1 MFNLLIRLKIKN
13 LAVLK
18 DIELDFDSGLTVISG
33 ESGAGKSM
41 IIEAIRYLY
50 GKRASIEDIRYETEG
65 ALIEGV
71 FDFPESET
79 IRALLAQN
87 DIEEDELYIVKREV
101 MQNRKSIIK
110 INSRMI
116 TLGALK
122 DIMDEVVSI
131 HSQSSQSEALEHSK
145 HILYLDRYIDI
156 PDKSSYGKYQESFE
170 EFKALETRIK
180 ELEYK
185 DKNRVQQLQMF
196 QHQYEELENMDL
208 VHDEEEKLEE
218 EISYLD
224 NFEKISNT
232 LSSIQSQL
240 SSEYAPQNVLY
251 DIHSHI
257 ETLSNFDE
265 NYKEY
270 GDIILEAYHTLDELS
285 SRVGSDLST
294 LDYDEQS
301 LNAKQLR
308 LSDINSLKRKY
319 NKTLDELIEY
329 RTTLAEDIE
338 QLGNISQS
346 FEALQNRRSQAQKRM
361 ENYAKDLHTFR
372 LEQKHFLE
380 NRIKKELND
389 LDMPGADFE
398 ISVREGA
405 FDSYGYSD
413 VEFLISTNAGEP
425 LKSMNRIA
433 SGGEIAR
440 VMLALRTIFTE
451 SDAQSLLILDE
462 IDTGVSGLVA
472 TRMAEKMQLLSKSRQ
487 VISISHLP
495 QAAALADHHLYVSKK
510 TSAQRTSSAAAYLN
524 AEDHVYEIAR
534 MLSGSDITEAALEN
548 AKTLIQAKNREPN

>member
-1 MFNLLIRLKIKN
+1 MLIRLKIKN

-71 FDFPESET
+71 FDFPQSDT
-79 IRALLAQN
+79 IRELLAQN
-87 DIEEDELYIVKREV
+87 DIEEDELYIVRREV

-131 HSQSSQSEALEHSK
+131 HSQSSQSEALEHGK
-145 HILYLDRYIDI
+145 HILYLDRYIDVA
-156 PDKSSYGKYQESFE
+156 DRASFGKYQESFE
-170 EFKALETRIK
+170 EFRALEAKIK

-185 DKNRVQQLQMF
+185 DKNRVQQLQMYK
-196 QHQYEELENMDL
+196 HQFEELEAMAL
-208 VHDEEEKLEE
+208 VPDEEERLEE

-232 LSSIQSQL
+232 LSSIQAQL
-240 SSEYAPQNVLY
+240 SSEYAPQNMLY

-257 ETLSNFDE
+257 DTLSNFDE
-265 NYKEY
+265 NYKQY
-270 GDIILEAYHTLDELS
+270 GDTVLEAYHLLDELG
-285 SRVGSDLST
+285 SRVGSDLSA
-294 LDYDEQS
+294 LDYDEES
-301 LNAKQLR
+301 LNVKQSR

-329 RTTLAEDIE
+329 RDALAEDIE
-338 QLGNISQS
+338 QLGNIAQS
-346 FEALQNRRSQAQKRM
+346 FEALQNRRAQAQKRM
-361 ENYAKDLHTFR
+361 EQYAKDLHTFR

-398 ISVREGA
+398 IRVREGA
-405 FDSYGYSD
+405 FAPRGYSD

-510 TSAQRTSSAAAYLN
+510 TADQRTASVAAYLG
-524 AEDHVYEIAR
+524 ADDHVYEIAR

-548 AKTLIQAKNREPN
+548 AKTLIEAKNRDTN